1 LMVLEVTQRILDYD
15 NYLSESE
22 YLDEVAAKVDADDL
36 FGGVVELLKSSDEQT
51 LSTTLL
57 FVQDIIQWYPGEERQ
72 SIKEKY
78 PESIVVRAI
87 ENLLYYPAHWVRKQA
102 GYVLGKTCSYG
113 SLPAMTE
120 AFHHWYERDPLMMR
134 HFVGEL
140 GWLGAE
146 NFDELIEKMMTS
158 SYFVT
163 RWISLLFQEELHK
176 DDDMQSRE
184 HKQQR
189 WDRLRNDVNPLIRQE
204 AEYEYQIQLFRLTRN
219 SLSKEE
225 QQREISYKKARK
237 IIEETFKSSV
247 SIEIIRGKFESHL
260 YQSGLADY
268 TIDQLE
274 AFIADYVTRLDEK

>member
-1 LMVLEVTQRILDYD
+1 LIVLEVTQRILDYD
-15 NYLSESE
+15 KYLSESE
-22 YLDEVAAKVDADDL
+22 YLDEVADAVDAYDL
-36 FGGVVELLKSSDEQT
+36 FVGVVELLKSSDEQI

-87 ENLLYYPAHWVRKQA
+87 EGLLYYPDHWVRKQA

-113 SLPAMTE
+113 SLPAMAE
-120 AFHHWYERDPLMMR
+120 AFYHWYESDPLMMR

-146 NFDELIEKMMTS
+146 NFDQMVEKMMTS

-176 DDDMQSRE
+176 DDDIQSRE
-184 HKQQR
+184 HKQKR
-189 WDRLRNDVNPLIRQE
+189 WDHLRNDANHLIRQE
-204 AEYEYQIQLFRLTRN
+204 AEYEYQLQLFRIKMN
-219 SLSKEE
+219 SMSREE
-225 QQREISYKKARK
+225 HQQGKPSYKKARK
-237 IIEETFKSSV
+237 DLEKTFKPAV
-247 SIEIIRGKFESHL
+247 SIEGIKGKFESHL
-260 YQSGLADY
+260 SQNELRDY
-268 TIDQLE
+268 SIEQLE
-274 AFIADYVTRLDEK
+274 AFIADYVAVD